1 MLNNKYFGHLPNT
14 GLILVYHRLFK
25 KSNLCSKIYWQQNGC
40 SIIIRTR
47 TDVLK
52 ILVNKGAV
60 TMHGTYVLKNKKR
73 FYIFLLL
80 ISFLITIPFFAST
93 VYGYKEPSYVTINVN
108 EGDNLWNLVS
118 DYSKGRD
125 IRKYIN
131 EVKKLNK
138 MDDSVIYPGQSI
150 LLPLKWS
157 KINSVLYPL
166 ESMYQLL

>member
-1 MLNNKYFGHLPNT
+1 
-14 GLILVYHRLFK
+14 
-25 KSNLCSKIYWQQNGC
+25 
-40 SIIIRTR
+40 
-47 TDVLK
+47 
-52 ILVNKGAV
+52 
-60 TMHGTYVLKNKKR
+60 MHGTYVLKNKKR

-150 LLPLKWS
+150 LLPLK
-157 KINSVLYPL
+157 
-166 ESMYQLL
+166 